1 MPPILEENSVS
12 DLVAMFPVTYSC
24 FQEKKKKIRILNVLA
39 IACVILQSTDSRGFQ
54 NGQDLLL

>member
-24 FQEKKKKIRILNVLA
+24 FQEKKKIRILNVLA